1 MASPLV
7 GIPRTIGGALSGI
20 FFDATLERDVATAGP
35 NDWTPGPVASVSY
48 QCKALADAWSAY
60 HISGGMVSANDAK
73 VLILASTL
81 SIEPQAGDRV
91 TVRGEMFT
99 LVTEGGSRPAV
110 MSDPAKA
117 LWECRGR
124 R

>member
-1 MASPLV
+1 MASPLA
-7 GIPRTIGGALSGI
+7 GLSRTIGSALSGI
-20 FFDATLERDVATAGP
+20 FFDAVLYRDAAAAGP
-35 NDWTPGPVASVSY
+35 NDWTPGAVTTTSY
-48 QCKALADAWSAY
+48 PCKALADAWSAY
-60 HISGGMVSANDAK
+60 QISGGMVSANDAK

-81 SIEPQAGDRV
+81 SIEPRAGDRV
-91 TVRGEMFT
+91 TVQGEMFT